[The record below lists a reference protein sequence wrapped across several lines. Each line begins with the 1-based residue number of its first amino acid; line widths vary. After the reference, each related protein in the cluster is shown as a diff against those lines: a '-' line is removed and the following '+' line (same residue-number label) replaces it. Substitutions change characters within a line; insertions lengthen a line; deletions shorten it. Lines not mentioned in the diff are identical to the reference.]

1 MSAETFVFTQLQSGA
16 LPTELSE
23 AIPRT
28 CLHYLTLMKEQG
40 GFPTLRV
47 ARSPC
52 LFIGG
57 GCSSP
62 YHVRKGK
69 SGRKIVAFAGLARVA
84 VKRGKR
90 RLANGEVKGM
100 GPSGTSGPTMSGTS
114 AGDSAF
120 ADMINGLKE
129 QAVNRGVTTLM
140 DEDVGTLGVPDPR
153 ILIVGCGGSGNNT
166 LNRITHLGVEGA
178 VTVAINTDKQHLDHT
193 RALQKLLV
201 GRHITRGLGAGGD
214 PSTGRR
220 CAEAGREMI
229 KRIVTGADL
238 VFIASGLGGGSGT
251 GICPI
256 VAEEAK
262 AAGALVV
269 GIVTTPFHVERR
281 QRMSRALEGLE
292 SLRRCADAVLVL
304 DNNRLLH
311 FVPNLPLDEAFSI
324 MDQLVAE
331 IVKGIVETITLPSL
345 INLDFADI
353 RTIMSNG
360 GVTMMLYGES
370 DRGPEEVVHE
380 ALNHPLLDVDISG
393 ATGVLI
399 HVTGGP
405 YMTLESA
412 NQVVD
417 LLTAQVSENANV
429 IWGARQDA
437 GFGDTI
443 KVMAIITGVGGT
455 TLNTARMKPDALG
468 EALRL
473 TRQQNPDRPNN
484 LDFHRYE

>member
-1 MSAETFVFTQLQSGA
+1 MGPTGTPSSGA
-16 LPTELSE
+16 ENRAL
-23 AIPRT
+23 
-28 CLHYLTLMKEQG
+28 
-40 GFPTLRV
+40 
-47 ARSPC
+47 
-52 LFIGG
+52 
-57 GCSSP
+57 
-62 YHVRKGK
+62 
-69 SGRKIVAFAGLARVA
+69 
-84 VKRGKR
+84 
-90 RLANGEVKGM
+90 
-100 GPSGTSGPTMSGTS
+100 
-114 AGDSAF
+114 
-120 ADMINGLKE
+120 ADMVSQMAKS
-129 QAVNRGVTTLM
+129 AVNRGATALM
-140 DEDVGTLGVPDPR
+140 DDEVGTLGVPNPR

-229 KRIVTGADL
+229 RRIVTGADL

-281 QRMSRALEGLE
+281 QRMARALEGLE
-292 SLRRCADAVLVL
+292 SLRRTADAVLVL
-304 DNNRLLH
+304 DNNLLLH
-311 FVPNLPLDEAFSI
+311 YVPHLPLDEAFSI

-345 INLDFADI
+345 INLDFADV
-353 RTIMSNG
+353 RAIMANG

-370 DRGPEEVVHE
+370 DRGPQEVVHE

-399 HVTGGP
+399 HVTGGR
-405 YMTLESA
+405 YMTRETAS
-412 NQVVD
+412 QVVD
-417 LLTAQVSENANV
+417 LLTSKVSEEANV

-455 TLNTARMKPDALG
+455 DLRSPQMTPDVLG
-468 EALRL
+468 DALRL
-473 TRQQNPDRPNN
+473 TQNRNPQNGPLGFQRFD
-484 LDFHRYE
+484 

>member
-1 MSAETFVFTQLQSGA
+1 MGPTGTPSSGA
-16 LPTELSE
+16 ENKAL
-23 AIPRT
+23 
-28 CLHYLTLMKEQG
+28 
-40 GFPTLRV
+40 
-47 ARSPC
+47 
-52 LFIGG
+52 
-57 GCSSP
+57 
-62 YHVRKGK
+62 
-69 SGRKIVAFAGLARVA
+69 
-84 VKRGKR
+84 
-90 RLANGEVKGM
+90 
-100 GPSGTSGPTMSGTS
+100 
-114 AGDSAF
+114 
-120 ADMINGLKE
+120 ADMVSQMAKE
-129 QAVNRGVTTLM
+129 AVNRGATALM
-140 DEDVGTLGVPDPR
+140 DDEVGTLGVPNPR

-229 KRIVTGADL
+229 RRIVTGADL

-292 SLRRCADAVLVL
+292 SLRRTADAVLVL

-311 FVPNLPLDEAFSI
+311 YVPPLPLDEAFSI

-345 INLDFADI
+345 INLDFADV
-353 RTIMSNG
+353 RAIMANG

-399 HVTGGP
+399 HVTGGR
-405 YMTLESA
+405 YMTLDTAS
-412 NQVVD
+412 QVVD
-417 LLTAQVSENANV
+417 LLTSKVSEDANV

-455 TLNTARMKPDALG
+455 DLRSPQMKPDMLG
-468 EALRL
+468 DALRL
-473 TRQQNPDRPNN
+473 TQNQNQQNGPLGFQRFD
-484 LDFHRYE
+484 

>member
-1 MSAETFVFTQLQSGA
+1 MGPTSAPSSGA
-16 LPTELSE
+16 ENRAL
-23 AIPRT
+23 
-28 CLHYLTLMKEQG
+28 
-40 GFPTLRV
+40 
-47 ARSPC
+47 
-52 LFIGG
+52 
-57 GCSSP
+57 
-62 YHVRKGK
+62 
-69 SGRKIVAFAGLARVA
+69 
-84 VKRGKR
+84 
-90 RLANGEVKGM
+90 
-100 GPSGTSGPTMSGTS
+100 
-114 AGDSAF
+114 
-120 ADMINGLKE
+120 ADMVSQMAKS
-129 QAVNRGVTTLM
+129 AVNRGATALM
-140 DEDVGTLGVPDPR
+140 DDEVGTLGVPNPR

-229 KRIVTGADL
+229 RRIVTGADL

-281 QRMSRALEGLE
+281 QRMARALEGLE
-292 SLRRCADAVLVL
+292 SLRRTADAVLVL

-311 FVPNLPLDEAFSI
+311 YVPHLPLDEAFSI

-345 INLDFADI
+345 INLDFADV
-353 RTIMSNG
+353 RAIMANG

-370 DRGPEEVVHE
+370 DRGPQEVVHE

-399 HVTGGP
+399 HVTGGR
-405 YMTLESA
+405 YMTLETAS
-412 NQVVD
+412 QVVD
-417 LLTAQVSENANV
+417 LLTSKVSEEANV

-455 TLNTARMKPDALG
+455 DLRSPQMTPDVLG
-468 EALRL
+468 DALRL
-473 TRQQNPDRPNN
+473 TQNRNPQNGPLGFQRFD
-484 LDFHRYE
+484 

>member
-1 MSAETFVFTQLQSGA
+1 MA
-16 LPTELSE
+16 LMTVNHPEQVHQ
-23 AIPRT
+23 IRT
-28 CLHYLTLMKEQG
+28 AKSRNLADE
-40 GFPTLRV
+40 F
-47 ARSPC
+47 RSKIAQN
-52 LFIGG
+52 FI
-57 GCSSP
+57 
-62 YHVRKGK
+62 
-69 SGRKIVAFAGLARVA
+69 LARVD
-84 VKRGKR
+84 VNSGKKSHEKIGSDR
-90 RLANGEVKGM
+90 MGPRDSSGYGGAMQQDRALANLVNEMRDESVAATATALLDDDMKG
-100 GPSGTSGPTMSGTS
+100 
-114 AGDSAF
+114 F
-120 ADMINGLKE
+120 
-129 QAVNRGVTTLM
+129 
-140 DEDVGTLGVPDPR
+140 GVPNPR

-178 VTVAINTDKQHLDHT
+178 VTVAMNTDKQHLDHT

-201 GRHITRGLGAGGD
+201 GRHITKGLGAGGD

-220 CAEAGREMI
+220 CAEAGRDMI
-229 KRIVTGADL
+229 KRIVNGADL

-281 QRMSRALEGLE
+281 QRMARALEGLE
-292 SLRRCADAVLVL
+292 ALRRTADAVLVL

-311 FVPNLPLDEAFSI
+311 YVPNLPLDEAFSI

-345 INLDFADI
+345 INLDFADV
-353 RTIMSNG
+353 RAIMQNG

-380 ALNHPLLDVDISG
+380 ALNHPLLDVDIKG

-399 HVTGGP
+399 HVTGGS

-412 NQVVD
+412 SQVVD
-417 LLTAQVSENANV
+417 LLTAKVSEEANV
-429 IWGARQDA
+429 IWGARQDPS
-437 GFGDTI
+437 FGDTI
-443 KVMAIITGVGGT
+443 KVMAIITGVGGKEIRE
-455 TLNTARMKPDALG
+455 ARLQPDILG
-468 EALRL
+468 DALRL
-473 TRQQNPDRPNN
+473 NREKANKAYKN
-484 LDFHRYE
+484 LDDFSRNNREFTRLD

>member
-1 MSAETFVFTQLQSGA
+1 MGPTSTPSSGA
-16 LPTELSE
+16 ENKVL
-23 AIPRT
+23 
-28 CLHYLTLMKEQG
+28 
-40 GFPTLRV
+40 
-47 ARSPC
+47 
-52 LFIGG
+52 
-57 GCSSP
+57 
-62 YHVRKGK
+62 
-69 SGRKIVAFAGLARVA
+69 
-84 VKRGKR
+84 
-90 RLANGEVKGM
+90 
-100 GPSGTSGPTMSGTS
+100 
-114 AGDSAF
+114 
-120 ADMINGLKE
+120 ADMVSQMAKE
-129 QAVNRGVTTLM
+129 AVNRGATALM
-140 DEDVGTLGVPDPR
+140 DEEVGTLGVPNPR

-229 KRIVTGADL
+229 RRIVTGADL

-292 SLRRCADAVLVL
+292 SLRRTADAVLVL

-311 FVPNLPLDEAFSI
+311 YVPHLPLDEAFSI

-345 INLDFADI
+345 INLDFADV
-353 RTIMSNG
+353 RAIMANG

-370 DRGPEEVVHE
+370 DRGPDEVVHE
-380 ALNHPLLDVDISG
+380 ALNHPLLDVDIRG

-399 HVTGGP
+399 HVTGGRF
-405 YMTLESA
+405 MTLETASS
-412 NQVVD
+412 VVEA
-417 LLTAQVSENANV
+417 LTKKVSDDANV
-429 IWGARQDA
+429 IWGARQDVT
-437 GFGDTI
+437 FGDTI

-455 TLNTARMKPDALG
+455 DLRSPQMMPDVLG
-468 EALRL
+468 DALRL
-473 TRQQNPDRPNN
+473 TQRQNKPQDPLGFQRFD
-484 LDFHRYE
+484 

>member
-1 MSAETFVFTQLQSGA
+1 MGPTGTPSSGA
-16 LPTELSE
+16 ENKAL
-23 AIPRT
+23 
-28 CLHYLTLMKEQG
+28 
-40 GFPTLRV
+40 
-47 ARSPC
+47 
-52 LFIGG
+52 
-57 GCSSP
+57 
-62 YHVRKGK
+62 
-69 SGRKIVAFAGLARVA
+69 
-84 VKRGKR
+84 
-90 RLANGEVKGM
+90 
-100 GPSGTSGPTMSGTS
+100 
-114 AGDSAF
+114 
-120 ADMINGLKE
+120 ADMVSQMAKE
-129 QAVNRGVTTLM
+129 AVNRGATALM
-140 DEDVGTLGVPDPR
+140 DDEVGTLGVPNPR

-229 KRIVTGADL
+229 RRIVTGADL

-292 SLRRCADAVLVL
+292 SLRRTADAVLVL

-311 FVPNLPLDEAFSI
+311 YVPHLPLDEAFSN

-345 INLDFADI
+345 INLDFADV
-353 RTIMSNG
+353 RAIMANG

-399 HVTGGP
+399 HVTGGR
-405 YMTLESA
+405 YMTLDTAS
-412 NQVVD
+412 QVVD
-417 LLTAQVSENANV
+417 LLTSKVSEDANV

-455 TLNTARMKPDALG
+455 DLRSPQMKPDMLG
-468 EALRL
+468 DALRL
-473 TRQQNPDRPNN
+473 TQNQNQQNGPLGFQRFD
-484 LDFHRYE
+484 

>member
-1 MSAETFVFTQLQSGA
+1 MGPNT
-16 LPTELSE
+16 
-23 AIPRT
+23 
-28 CLHYLTLMKEQG
+28 
-40 GFPTLRV
+40 
-47 ARSPC
+47 
-52 LFIGG
+52 
-57 GCSSP
+57 SS
-62 YHVRKGK
+62 K
-69 SGRKIVAFAGLARVA
+69 SGTTGQDKAL
-84 VKRGKR
+84 
-90 RLANGEVKGM
+90 
-100 GPSGTSGPTMSGTS
+100 
-114 AGDSAF
+114 
-120 ADMINGLKE
+120 ADMIEGLRE
-129 QAVNRGVTTLM
+129 ETITGGATALM
-140 DEDVGTLGVPDPR
+140 DEDLGSYGVPNPR

-214 PSTGRR
+214 PATGRR

-281 QRMSRALEGLE
+281 QRMARALEGLE
-292 SLRRCADAVLVL
+292 SLRRIADAVLVL

-311 FVPNLPLDEAFSI
+311 YVPNLPLDEAFSI

-331 IVKGIVETITLPSL
+331 IVKGIVETITMPSL
-345 INLDFADI
+345 INLDFADV
-353 RTIMSNG
+353 RAIMANG

-399 HVTGGP
+399 HVTGGK

-412 NQVVD
+412 SRVVD
-417 LLTAQVSENANV
+417 LLTAKVSEDANV

-455 TLNTARMKPDALG
+455 DLKTARMQPDALG
-468 EALRL
+468 DALRL
-473 TRQQNPDRPNN
+473 TRNQNDANRENTGFQRF
-484 LDFHRYE
+484 D

>member
-1 MSAETFVFTQLQSGA
+1 MESGGA
-16 LPTELSE
+16 RQEG
-23 AIPRT
+23 AIPMSGHGDAFNE
-28 CLHYLTLMKEQG
+28 LVNE
-40 GFPTLRV
+40 LRKD
-47 ARSPC
+47 A
-52 LFIGG
+52 
-57 GCSSP
+57 
-62 YHVRKGK
+62 
-69 SGRKIVAFAGLARVA
+69 
-84 VKRGKR
+84 
-90 RLANGEVKGM
+90 E
-100 GPSGTSGPTMSGTS
+100 SGPGGSTS
-114 AGDSAF
+114 LLDGQLSSFD
-120 ADMINGLKE
+120 
-129 QAVNRGVTTLM
+129 
-140 DEDVGTLGVPDPR
+140 VPDPR

-201 GRHITRGLGAGGD
+201 GKHITRGLGAGGD

-220 CAEAGREMI
+220 CAEASRDVI

-238 VFIASGLGGGSGT
+238 VFIASGMGGGSGT

-262 AAGALVV
+262 SAGALVV
-269 GIVTTPFHVERR
+269 GIVTTPFHVERK

-292 SLRRCADAVLVL
+292 ALRRTADAVLVL

-311 FVPNLPLDEAFSI
+311 YVPNLPLDEAFSI

-353 RTIMSNG
+353 RTIMANG

-370 DRGPEEVVHE
+370 DRGAEEVVHE
-380 ALNHPLLDVDISG
+380 ALNHPLLDIDISG

-399 HVTGGP
+399 HVTGGK
-405 YMTLESA
+405 YMTLEAAS
-412 NQVVD
+412 QVVD
-417 LLTAQVSENANV
+417 LLTCKVSEEAHV
-429 IWGARQDA
+429 IWGARQDP

-443 KVMAIITGVGGT
+443 KVMAIITGVGGKN
-455 TLNTARMKPDALG
+455 LRDPKLAPDALG
-468 EALRL
+468 EALKL
-473 TRQQNPDRPNN
+473 TRQKSKPASSGSFQE
-484 LDFHRYE
+484 FE

>member
-1 MSAETFVFTQLQSGA
+1 MGPTGTPSSGA
-16 LPTELSE
+16 ENRAL
-23 AIPRT
+23 
-28 CLHYLTLMKEQG
+28 
-40 GFPTLRV
+40 
-47 ARSPC
+47 
-52 LFIGG
+52 
-57 GCSSP
+57 
-62 YHVRKGK
+62 
-69 SGRKIVAFAGLARVA
+69 
-84 VKRGKR
+84 
-90 RLANGEVKGM
+90 
-100 GPSGTSGPTMSGTS
+100 
-114 AGDSAF
+114 
-120 ADMINGLKE
+120 ADMVSQMAKE
-129 QAVNRGVTTLM
+129 AVNRGATALM
-140 DEDVGTLGVPDPR
+140 DDEVGTLGVPNPR

-229 KRIVTGADL
+229 RRIVTGADL

-292 SLRRCADAVLVL
+292 SLRRTADAVLVL

-311 FVPNLPLDEAFSI
+311 YVPHLPLDEAFSI

-345 INLDFADI
+345 INLDFADV
-353 RTIMSNG
+353 RAIMANG

-370 DRGPEEVVHE
+370 DRGPQEVVHE

-399 HVTGGP
+399 HVTGGR
-405 YMTLESA
+405 YMTLETAS
-412 NQVVD
+412 QVVD
-417 LLTAQVSENANV
+417 LLTSKVSEDANV

-455 TLNTARMKPDALG
+455 DLRSPQMTPDVLG
-468 EALRL
+468 DALRL
-473 TRQQNPDRPNN
+473 TQKKNQENGPLGFQRFD
-484 LDFHRYE
+484 

>member
-1 MSAETFVFTQLQSGA
+1 MASSGA
-16 LPTELSE
+16 SNS
-23 AIPRT
+23 A
-28 CLHYLTLMKEQG
+28 
-40 GFPTLRV
+40 
-47 ARSPC
+47 SD
-52 LFIGG
+52 
-57 GCSSP
+57 
-62 YHVRKGK
+62 
-69 SGRKIVAFAGLARVA
+69 
-84 VKRGKR
+84 
-90 RLANGEVKGM
+90 
-100 GPSGTSGPTMSGTS
+100 S
-114 AGDSAF
+114 AGSHQDKAL
-120 ADMINGLKE
+120 ADMINGLKQE
-129 QAVNRGVTTLM
+129 SINRGATALM
-140 DEDVGTLGVPDPR
+140 DEDVGSFGVPNPR

-229 KRIVTGADL
+229 KRIVSGADL

-281 QRMSRALEGLE
+281 QRMARALEGLE
-292 SLRRCADAVLVL
+292 SLRRVADAVLVL

-311 FVPNLPLDEAFSI
+311 YVPNLPLDEAFSI

-345 INLDFADI
+345 INLDFADV
-353 RTIMSNG
+353 RAIMANG

-399 HVTGGP
+399 HVTGGQ

-412 NQVVD
+412 SQVVD
-417 LLTAQVSENANV
+417 LLTAKVSEDANV

-455 TLNTARMKPDALG
+455 DLRTGRLAPDVLGDAL
-468 EALRL
+468 RI
-473 TRQQNPDRPNN
+473 TRNKGQTSNSNGSN
-484 LDFHRYE
+484 LGFHRFD

>member
-1 MSAETFVFTQLQSGA
+1 MANSSASNSASG
-16 LPTELSE
+16 
-23 AIPRT
+23 
-28 CLHYLTLMKEQG
+28 
-40 GFPTLRV
+40 
-47 ARSPC
+47 
-52 LFIGG
+52 
-57 GCSSP
+57 
-62 YHVRKGK
+62 
-69 SGRKIVAFAGLARVA
+69 
-84 VKRGKR
+84 
-90 RLANGEVKGM
+90 
-100 GPSGTSGPTMSGTS
+100 S
-114 AGDSAF
+114 AGSQDKAL

-129 QAVNRGVTTLM
+129 ESINRGATALM
-140 DEDVGTLGVPDPR
+140 DEDVGSFGVPNPR

-201 GRHITRGLGAGGD
+201 GKHITRGLGAGGD

-229 KRIVTGADL
+229 QRIVTGADL

-256 VAEEAK
+256 VADEAK
-262 AAGALVV
+262 KAGALVV

-281 QRMSRALEGLE
+281 QRMNRALEGLE
-292 SLRRCADAVLVL
+292 SLRQVADAVLVL

-345 INLDFADI
+345 INLDFADV
-353 RTIMSNG
+353 RAIMANG

-399 HVTGGP
+399 HVTGGK
-405 YMTLESA
+405 YMTLENAS
-412 NQVVD
+412 QVVD
-417 LLTAQVSENANV
+417 LMTANVSDEANV
-429 IWGARQDA
+429 IWGARQDP

-443 KVMAIITGVGGT
+443 KVMAIITGVGGMEMQ
-455 TLNTARMKPDALG
+455 NPRMTPDKLG
-468 EALRL
+468 DMLKL
-473 TRQQNPDRPNN
+473 TRSKSQNSGSVGFQRFD
-484 LDFHRYE
+484 

>member
-1 MSAETFVFTQLQSGA
+1 MGA
-16 LPTELSE
+16 DMKHGVNTPINSLSDVINSLGQE
-23 AIPRT
+23 AIA
-28 CLHYLTLMKEQG
+28 QG
-40 GFPTLRV
+40 AT
-47 ARSPC
+47 A
-52 LFIGG
+52 
-57 GCSSP
+57 
-62 YHVRKGK
+62 
-69 SGRKIVAFAGLARVA
+69 
-84 VKRGKR
+84 
-90 RLANGEVKGM
+90 
-100 GPSGTSGPTMSGTS
+100 
-114 AGDSAF
+114 
-120 ADMINGLKE
+120 
-129 QAVNRGVTTLM
+129 LM
-140 DEDVGTLGVPDPR
+140 DEDMGSFGVPNPR

-178 VTVAINTDKQHLDHT
+178 ITVAINTDKQHLDHT
-193 RALQKLLV
+193 RSLQKLLV

-229 KRIVTGADL
+229 KRIVTGSDL

-292 SLRRCADAVLVL
+292 SLRRVADAVLVL
-304 DNNRLLH
+304 DNNRLLQY
-311 FVPNLPLDEAFSI
+311 VPNLPLDEAFSI

-345 INLDFADI
+345 INLDFSDI
-353 RTIMSNG
+353 RSIMSNG

-399 HVTGGP
+399 HVTGGQ

-412 NQVVD
+412 SQVVD
-417 LLTAQVSENANV
+417 LMTSRVSDDANV
-429 IWGARQDA
+429 IWGLAKILDLVTPSKSWPSSPVLAR
-437 GFGDTI
+437 
-443 KVMAIITGVGGT
+443 
-455 TLNTARMKPDALG
+455 
-468 EALRL
+468 LRPQRC
-473 TRQQNPDRPNN
+473 TCRP
-484 LDFHRYE
+484 R

>member
-1 MSAETFVFTQLQSGA
+1 MGPTGTPSSGA
-16 LPTELSE
+16 ENKAL
-23 AIPRT
+23 
-28 CLHYLTLMKEQG
+28 
-40 GFPTLRV
+40 
-47 ARSPC
+47 
-52 LFIGG
+52 
-57 GCSSP
+57 
-62 YHVRKGK
+62 
-69 SGRKIVAFAGLARVA
+69 
-84 VKRGKR
+84 
-90 RLANGEVKGM
+90 
-100 GPSGTSGPTMSGTS
+100 
-114 AGDSAF
+114 
-120 ADMINGLKE
+120 ADMVSQMAKE
-129 QAVNRGVTTLM
+129 AVNRGATALM
-140 DEDVGTLGVPDPR
+140 DEEVGTLGVPNPR

-229 KRIVTGADL
+229 RRIVTGADL

-292 SLRRCADAVLVL
+292 SLRRTADAVLVL

-311 FVPNLPLDEAFSI
+311 YVPHLPLDEAFSI

-345 INLDFADI
+345 INLDFADV
-353 RTIMSNG
+353 RAIMANG

-370 DRGPEEVVHE
+370 DRGPDEVVHE
-380 ALNHPLLDVDISG
+380 ALNHPLLDVDIRG

-399 HVTGGP
+399 HVTGGRF
-405 YMTLESA
+405 MTLETASS
-412 NQVVD
+412 VVEA
-417 LLTAQVSENANV
+417 LTKKVSDDANV
-429 IWGARQDA
+429 IWGARQDVT
-437 GFGDTI
+437 FGDTI

-455 TLNTARMKPDALG
+455 DLRSPQMMPDVLG
-468 EALRL
+468 DALRL
-473 TRQQNPDRPNN
+473 TQRQNKPQDPLGFQRFD
-484 LDFHRYE
+484 

>member
-1 MSAETFVFTQLQSGA
+1 MGNSGA
-16 LPTELSE
+16 SNSNDGAL
-23 AIPRT
+23 
-28 CLHYLTLMKEQG
+28 
-40 GFPTLRV
+40 
-47 ARSPC
+47 
-52 LFIGG
+52 
-57 GCSSP
+57 
-62 YHVRKGK
+62 
-69 SGRKIVAFAGLARVA
+69 
-84 VKRGKR
+84 
-90 RLANGEVKGM
+90 
-100 GPSGTSGPTMSGTS
+100 
-114 AGDSAF
+114 
-120 ADMINGLKE
+120 ADMISGLREESINKG
-129 QAVNRGVTTLM
+129 ATALL
-140 DEDVGTLGVPDPR
+140 DEDLGSFGVPNPR

-281 QRMSRALEGLE
+281 QRMARALEGLE
-292 SLRRCADAVLVL
+292 SLRRVADAVLVL

-311 FVPNLPLDEAFSI
+311 YVPNLPLDEAFSI

-345 INLDFADI
+345 INLDFADV
-353 RTIMSNG
+353 RAIMANG

-399 HVTGGP
+399 HVTGGQ
-405 YMTLESA
+405 YMTLEAAS
-412 NQVVD
+412 QVVD
-417 LLTAQVSENANV
+417 LLTARVSEDANV

-455 TLNTARMKPDALG
+455 DLRTGRLTPDILGDAL
-468 EALRL
+468 RI
-473 TRQQNPDRPNN
+473 TRGKSDNTGNMGFQRFD
-484 LDFHRYE
+484 

>member
-1 MSAETFVFTQLQSGA
+1 MGTNA
-16 LPTELSE
+16 
-23 AIPRT
+23 
-28 CLHYLTLMKEQG
+28 
-40 GFPTLRV
+40 
-47 ARSPC
+47 
-52 LFIGG
+52 
-57 GCSSP
+57 SS
-62 YHVRKGK
+62 K
-69 SGRKIVAFAGLARVA
+69 SGETGQDKAL
-84 VKRGKR
+84 
-90 RLANGEVKGM
+90 
-100 GPSGTSGPTMSGTS
+100 
-114 AGDSAF
+114 
-120 ADMINGLKE
+120 ADMIEGLRE
-129 QAVNRGVTTLM
+129 ETITGGATAIM
-140 DEDVGTLGVPDPR
+140 DEDLGSYGVPNPR

-214 PSTGRR
+214 PATGRR

-269 GIVTTPFHVERR
+269 GLVTTPFHVERR
-281 QRMSRALEGLE
+281 QRMARALEGLE
-292 SLRRCADAVLVL
+292 SLRRIADAVLVL

-311 FVPNLPLDEAFSI
+311 YVPNLPLDEAFSI

-331 IVKGIVETITLPSL
+331 IVKGIVETITMPSL
-345 INLDFADI
+345 INLDFADV
-353 RTIMSNG
+353 RAIMANG

-399 HVTGGP
+399 HVTGGQ

-412 NQVVD
+412 SRVVD
-417 LLTAQVSENANV
+417 LLTAKVSEDANV

-455 TLNTARMKPDALG
+455 DLKTARMQPDALG
-468 EALRL
+468 DALRL
-473 TRQQNPDRPNN
+473 TRNVNDATRGDTGFQRFD
-484 LDFHRYE
+484 